1 MNMDLKTRLVFIDT
15 SAFESKNFQFG
26 EHALEKLEAH
36 LEKGHLHL
44 LITSI
49 TKNEILAHMKEK
61 SKEAKALI
69 KKFQKEAMFLR
80 NVPELPCFGIFE
92 KITSEK
98 IFTHSKKRFEKFL
111 DCESVDVI
119 DLSTVDATHIF
130 NSYFKSLPPFGGA
143 DKKSEFPDAFALEAV
158 KNTALSRGHE
168 LYIVS
173 ADKDMK
179 NYVGNSEN
187 LHYLE
192 RVDDLLDL
200 VVRTEEQ
207 LAEPAKLAE
216 NVGLNVSEDIVN
228 GIKGIMED
236 SEFYSDDIDSLED
249 EIYEVKIGLITIKH
263 KNIIDASRENAT
275 FEVEYTVEVEAHYSI
290 TDYDRS
296 PWDPE
301 DKEYVFVL
309 HNTLVKKHIECYS
322 CYVTVSLHEGL
333 PSNAE
338 VEDIEFDFTGFEL
351 SDDNSEVISYKEYDI
366 NGE

>member
-36 LEKGHLHL
+36 LEKEHLHL

-49 TKNEILAHMKEK
+49 TINEILAHMEEK
-61 SKEAKALI
+61 SKQARALI
-69 KKFQKEAMFLR
+69 KKLQKDAMFLR

-92 KITSEK
+92 KITSEEV
-98 IFTHSKKRFEKFL
+98 FSLSKKKFEEFL
-111 DCESVDVI
+111 DCESIEVV
-119 DLSTVDATHIF
+119 DLSTVDVTHVF
-130 NSYFKSLPPFGGA
+130 KTYFGSLPPFGGA

-158 KNTALSRGHE
+158 KNTAESRGHD

-173 ADKDMK
+173 SDKDMK
-179 NYVGNSEN
+179 KYVENKEN

-192 RVDDLLDL
+192 KIDDLLDL
-200 VVRTEEQ
+200 VIRTEEQ
-207 LAEPAKLAE
+207 LSEPAKLAE
-216 NVGLNVSEDIVN
+216 SVGSIISDDIVN
-228 GIKGIMED
+228 RIRGIMED
-236 SEFYSDDIDSLED
+236 AEFYSDDIDGFED
-249 EIYEVKIGLITIKH
+249 EIFEVKIGEVALKH
-263 KNIIDASRENAT
+263 KNIVDASREGAT
-275 FEVEYTVEVEAHYSI
+275 FEVEFSAEIEAHYSI

-309 HNTLVKKHIECYS
+309 HNTIVKKHIEWYS
-322 CYVTVSLHEGL
+322 CYVTVNLHDGL
-333 PSNAE
+333 TSNAE
-338 VEDIEFDFTGFEL
+338 VEDIEFDFTGFDL